1 MKSTEN
7 GIGQN
12 AGFLGILEGSRKMN
26 YAEKMEIESR
36 LKTSFAEWMIG
47 HGNILHDRTRS
58 NAYTCVR
65 IVEVLWQIQK
75 WRIFEVDGMVCR
87 IERISE

>member
-1 MKSTEN
+1 M
-7 GIGQN
+7 
-12 AGFLGILEGSRKMN
+12 
-26 YAEKMEIESR
+26 
-36 LKTSFAEWMIG
+36 KTSLAEWMIG

-75 WRIFEVDGMVCR
+75 WRIFEVDSMVCR